1 MTVQG
6 WIQAVV
12 WRGTIGLQKSA
23 KKELAYRVDGM
34 DPTLLRPPL
43 ALRSPACSIQPCFHR
58 SYNSHDLFSL
68 PRSPETSQEGYRQA
82 PPLHSAA
89 PPHWWRG
96 PFPLVSCFSSS
107 SGLHPLRV
115 LDVSNWSEM
124 EAYLLWVLLLP
135 VHLSNLPDRGRNI
148 IITIIVILVLD
159 FGNSVLRAKEGQ

>member
-1 MTVQG
+1 MTSFPCLEAQ
-6 WIQAVV
+6 
-12 WRGTIGLQKSA
+12 R
-23 KKELAYRVDGM
+23 
-34 DPTLLRPPL
+34 LLRRATARPRP
-43 ALRSPACSIQPCFHR
+43 SI
-58 SYNSHDLFSL
+58 L
-68 PRSPETSQEGYRQA
+68 
-82 PPLHSAA
+82 LHLLTDG
-89 PPHWWRG
+89 RG